1 MDPGSIA
8 DASAMTLTDQDRLD
22 HRLDEAFERY
32 ATLLARTGFGV
43 FRAAPGGDLIDA
55 NSTFATMLGHSDAAH
70 LSGVSLVD
78 EVFLN
83 PLDGESLLATR
94 AAGGFSEWVNARWRR
109 RDGSPI
115 TVRVAVLARTDD
127 SGRVVA
133 VEGIVE
139 DITERQRRDEL
150 LRRTERM
157 ASIGTTLAGV
167 AHELNNPLAAI
178 IGFAQLLLRRPLAA
192 DDRIALEAINHEA
205 LRSANVV
212 RNLLA
217 MVRRKDGER
226 RVVTS
231 LNDIVG
237 YIIRTR
243 RYALETAGIACRVDL
258 DPSLPLVRGDRAQ
271 LEQVI
276 LNLVRNAE
284 QALLPGVEA
293 RRPTPAWIHLRTSHD
308 ESNVIIEVEDNG
320 PGISDSEAP
329 RIWDAFWTTKDEGE
343 GTGLGLSV
351 AHSIVVGHGG
361 TITLEKPPAQGAR
374 FVIRIPIA
382 PLADGPVLGGQASR
396 ALDVLVVESE
406 EADAAF
412 VERFLT
418 SRGHAVICPGTPE
431 AAVTLASHTSF
442 DAILCDAHLKLR
454 DGSFVASALRAT
466 PGGIRSR
473 LVLSASPEAG
483 GGSAAA
489 EIENAIAAT
498 RPYDVEELRRLIEG
512 D

>member
-1 MDPGSIA
+1 MTSTRPDELDDCPAGSL
-8 DASAMTLTDQDRLD
+8 DQYAS
-22 HRLDEAFERY
+22 
-32 ATLLARTGFGV
+32 LLARTAYGT
-43 FRAAPGGDLIDA
+43 FRVAPDGHLRDA
-55 NSTFATMLGHSDAAH
+55 DSALATMLGYADPSE
-70 LSGVSLVD
+70 LVGVSLVD
-78 EVFLN
+78 EIFLN
-83 PLDGESLLATR
+83 SVDGQNLLATR
-94 AAGGFSEWVNARWRR
+94 SDSGFSKWTNARWKR
-109 RDGSPI
+109 RDGNPVS
-115 TVRVAVLARTDD
+115 VRVAAITRIDRA
-127 SGRVVA
+127 GRLIEI
-133 VEGIVE
+133 EGIVD

-178 IGFAQLLLRRPLAA
+178 IGFAQLLLKRPLAP
-192 DDRIALEAINHEA
+192 DDRVALEAINHEA

-226 RVVTS
+226 RIATNV
-231 LNDIVG
+231 NDVVG
-237 YIIRTR
+237 YIVRTR

-258 DPSLPLVRGDRAQ
+258 DPALPLILGDRAQ
-271 LEQVI
+271 LEQVM

-293 RRPTPAWIHLRTSHD
+293 RRPLPAWVHLRTCRD

-329 RIWDAFWTTKDEGE
+329 RIWDAFWTTKDDGE

-351 AHSIVVGHGG
+351 AHSIIVDHGG
-361 TITLEKPPAQGAR
+361 TIALEKTPARGAK

-382 PLADGPVLGGQASR
+382 PLAEGADIGQKASR
-396 ALDVLVVESE
+396 ALDVLVVESAAE
-406 EADAAF
+406 DVAF

-431 AAVTLASHTSF
+431 AAVTIANHTSF
-442 DAILCDAHLKLR
+442 DAILCDAQLRLR
-454 DGSFVASALRAT
+454 DGSLVARALRAT
-466 PGGIRSR
+466 SGGSRSR
-473 LVLSASPEAG
+473 MVLSAPPDASEPIG
-483 GGSAAA
+483 GTV
-489 EIENAIAAT
+489 ENAIAAT

>member
-1 MDPGSIA
+1 
-8 DASAMTLTDQDRLD
+8 MTLLRDNGLDQPEPAALD
-22 HRLDEAFERY
+22 RY
-32 ATLLARTGFGV
+32 AALLARTGYGS
-43 FRAAPGGDLIDA
+43 FRATPDGHLLDGDSALAAILG
-55 NSTFATMLGHSDAAH
+55 FAQASQ

-83 PLDGESLLATR
+83 PVDADCVLEKRSV
-94 AAGGFSEWVNARWRR
+94 GGYSEWTNTRWRR

-115 TVRVAVLARTDD
+115 TVRVAILARVDD
-127 SGRVVA
+127 ANRLIA
-133 VEGIVE
+133 FDGIVE

-178 IGFAQLLLRRPLAA
+178 IGFAQLLLRRPLAP
-192 DDRIALEAINHEA
+192 DDRAALEAINHEA
-205 LRSANVV
+205 LRSATVI

-226 RVVTS
+226 RVAANV
-231 LNDIVG
+231 NDILG
-237 YIIRTR
+237 YIVRTR

-258 DPSLPLVRGDRAQ
+258 DPSLPLVHGDRAQ

-293 RRPTPAWIHLRTSHD
+293 RRPAPAWVHLRTWHD
-308 ESNVIIEVEDNG
+308 ESDVVIEVEDNG
-320 PGISDSEAP
+320 PGVAESEAA

-351 AHSIVVGHGG
+351 AHSIVVDHGG
-361 TITLEKPPAQGAR
+361 TITLETTPTRGAK
-374 FVIRIPIA
+374 FVIRLPIA
-382 PLADGPVLGGQASR
+382 PLGDIPSIGEKASR
-396 ALDVLVVESE
+396 ALDVLVVESAAE
-406 EADAAF
+406 DVAF

-431 AAVTLASHTSF
+431 AAVTLANHTTF
-442 DAILCDAHLKLR
+442 DAIVCDVQLKLR
-454 DGSFVASALRAT
+454 DGTSVARALRST
-466 PGGIRSR
+466 TGGAHSR
-473 LVLSASPEAG
+473 MVLSAPSDIGADSI
-483 GGSAAA
+483 GGS
-489 EIENAIAAT
+489 IENAIPAT

>member
-1 MDPGSIA
+1 
-8 DASAMTLTDQDRLD
+8 MTLTHQDGLD
-22 HRLDEAFERY
+22 HRLEEALDSY
-32 ATLLARTGFGV
+32 ATLLARAGYGA
-43 FRAAPGGDLIDA
+43 FRATPSGDLIDGNPA
-55 NSTFATMLGHSDAAH
+55 LAAILGYSDASQ

-78 EVFLN
+78 EVFVN
-83 PLDGESLLATR
+83 QIDGKSLLETQSV
-94 AAGGFSEWVNARWRR
+94 GSFSEWANIRWRR

-115 TVRVAVLARTDD
+115 TVRVAALTRIDD
-127 SGRVVA
+127 GGHVVA
-133 VEGIVE
+133 IEGIVE

-178 IGFAQLLLRRPLAA
+178 IGFAQLLLKRPLGA

-226 RVVTS
+226 RVATS
-231 LNDIVG
+231 VNDVVG
-237 YIIRTR
+237 YIVRTR

-258 DPSLPLVRGDRAQ
+258 DPGLPIVRGDRAQ
-271 LEQVI
+271 LEQVM

-293 RRPTPAWIHLRTSHD
+293 RRPAPAWIHLRTSHD
-308 ESNVIIEVEDNG
+308 ESHVIIEVEDNG

-351 AHSIVVGHGG
+351 AHSIIVDHGG
-361 TITLEKPPAQGAR
+361 TITLEKAPTQGAK

-382 PLADGPVLGGQASR
+382 PLADSIVLGEQASR
-396 ALDVLVVESE
+396 ALDVLVVESAE
-406 EADAAF
+406 EDVEF

-431 AAVTLASHTSF
+431 AAVTLASHSSF
-442 DAILCDAHLKLR
+442 DAILCDAQLRLR
-454 DGSFVASALRAT
+454 DGTFVARALRAA
-466 PGGIRSR
+466 PGGARAR
-473 LVLSASPEAG
+473 MVLSAPPDQGVESVAG
-483 GGSAAA
+483 G
-489 EIENAIAAT
+489 IENAIAAT

>member
-1 MDPGSIA
+1 
-8 DASAMTLTDQDRLD
+8 MTLTHQNGLDQRVDD
-22 HRLDEAFERY
+22 AHERY
-32 ATLLARTGFGV
+32 STLLARTGYGV
-43 FRAAPGGDLIDA
+43 FRATPTGELIDG
-55 NSTFATMLGHSDAAH
+55 NSALATILGYADATELA
-70 LSGVSLVD
+70 GVSLVD

-83 PLDGESLLATR
+83 SVDGQILLATR
-94 AAGGFSEWVNARWRR
+94 AEGGFSEWTNSRWRR

-115 TVRVAVLARTDD
+115 IVRVALLMKTNS
-127 SGRVVA
+127 SGRVVMI
-133 VEGIVE
+133 EGIV
-139 DITERQRRDEL
+139 DNVTERQRRDEL

-178 IGFAQLLLRRPLAA
+178 IGFAQLLLKRPLAS
-192 DDRIALEAINHEA
+192 DDRTALEAINHEA

-226 RVVTS
+226 RVATNV
-231 LNDIVG
+231 NDIVG
-237 YIIRTR
+237 YIVRTR

-258 DPSLPLVRGDRAQ
+258 DPGLPLIRGDRAQ
-271 LEQVI
+271 LEQVL

-293 RRPTPAWIHLRTSHD
+293 RRPAPAWVHLRTSHD

-351 AHSIVVGHGG
+351 AHSIVVDHGG
-361 TITLEKPPAQGAR
+361 TLSLERTSAQGAK
-374 FVIRIPIA
+374 FVIQIPIA
-382 PLADGPVLGGQASR
+382 PLDDSTALGETASH
-396 ALDVLVVESE
+396 ALDVLVVES
-406 EADAAF
+406 ADADVAF

-442 DAILCDAHLKLR
+442 DAILCDARLKLR
-454 DGSFVASALRAT
+454 DGSSVAAALRAT
-466 PGGIRSR
+466 SGGANARM
-473 LVLSASPEAG
+473 VLSAPSDLGSESAVG
-483 GGSAAA
+483 G
-489 EIENAIAAT
+489 IENAISAT

>member
-1 MDPGSIA
+1 
-8 DASAMTLTDQDRLD
+8 MTLTHQDGLDQ
-22 HRLDEAFERY
+22 HLDEALDRY
-32 ATLLARTGFGV
+32 ATLLARTGYGV
-43 FRAAPGGDLIDA
+43 FRASPNGDLIDA
-55 NSTFATMLGHSDAAH
+55 NFALAAILGYANATE
-70 LSGVSLVD
+70 LVGVSVVD
-78 EVFLN
+78 EVSLN
-83 PLDGESLLATR
+83 SVDGEILLETR
-94 AAGGFSEWVNARWRR
+94 SESGFSEWIDTRWKR

-115 TVRVAVLARTDD
+115 IVRVALLTKTDG
-127 SGRVVA
+127 SGRVVMI
-133 VEGIVE
+133 EGIV
-139 DITERQRRDEL
+139 DDVTERQRRDEL

-178 IGFAQLLLRRPLAA
+178 IGFAQLLLKRPLAA

-226 RVVTS
+226 RVATS
-231 LNDIVG
+231 VNDIVG
-237 YIIRTR
+237 YIVRTR

-258 DPSLPLVRGDRAQ
+258 DPELRLIRGDRAQ
-271 LEQVI
+271 LEQVL

-293 RRPTPAWIHLRTSHD
+293 RRPAPAWVHLRTSHD

-320 PGISDSEAP
+320 PGISESEAP

-351 AHSIVVGHGG
+351 AHSIVLDHGG
-361 TITLEKPPAQGAR
+361 TITLEKTSAQGAK

-382 PLADGPVLGGQASR
+382 PLDGSAALGETASR
-396 ALDVLVVESE
+396 ALDVLVVES
-406 EADAAF
+406 ADADVAF

-431 AAVTLASHTSF
+431 AAVTLANHTSF
-442 DAILCDAHLKLR
+442 DAILCDAQLKLR
-454 DGSFVASALRAT
+454 DGSSVAGALRAT
-466 PGGIRSR
+466 SGGARAR
-473 LVLSASPEAG
+473 MVLSAPPGVGAESAVG
-483 GGSAAA
+483 G
-489 EIENAIAAT
+489 IENAISAT

>member
-1 MDPGSIA
+1 M
-8 DASAMTLTDQDRLD
+8 AMTLTHQDGLDQ
-22 HRLDEAFERY
+22 RLDEALDRY
-32 ATLLARTGFGV
+32 STLLARTGYGV
-43 FRAAPGGDLIDA
+43 FRATPSGDLIESNA
-55 NSTFATMLGHSDAAH
+55 AFAAILGYASATELAR
-70 LSGVSLVD
+70 VNIVD
-78 EVFLN
+78 DVFLN
-83 PLDGESLLATR
+83 SIDGKNLLKTR
-94 AAGGFSEWVNARWRR
+94 STRGLSEWTDARWRR

-115 TVRVAVLARTDD
+115 TVRVALLTKTDD
-127 SGRVVA
+127 GGRVVA
-133 VEGIVE
+133 IEGIV
-139 DITERQRRDEL
+139 DDVTERRRRDEL

-178 IGFAQLLLRRPLAA
+178 IGFAQLLLKRPLAT
-192 DDRIALEAINHEA
+192 DDRTALEAINHEA

-217 MVRRKDGER
+217 MVRQKDGER
-226 RVVTS
+226 RVATNV
-231 LNDIVG
+231 NDVVG
-237 YIIRTR
+237 YIVRTR

-258 DPSLPLVRGDRAQ
+258 DPGLPLVVGDRAQ
-271 LEQVI
+271 LEQVM

-293 RRPTPAWIHLRTSHD
+293 RRPAPAWLHLRTSHD
-308 ESNVIIEVEDNG
+308 ESSVIIEVEDNG
-320 PGISDSEAP
+320 PGIRESEAP

-351 AHSIVVGHGG
+351 AHSIVVDHGG
-361 TITLEKPPAQGAR
+361 TITLEKAPIQGAK

-382 PLADGPVLGGQASR
+382 PLSDAPTLDDKASR
-396 ALDVLVVESE
+396 ALDVLVVESA

-412 VERFLT
+412 VERFLA

-431 AAVTLASHTSF
+431 VAVTLANHTSF
-442 DAILCDAHLKLR
+442 DVILCDAQLKLR
-454 DGSFVASALRAT
+454 DGGFVARALRAA
-466 PGGIRSR
+466 PGGARSR
-473 LVLSASPEAG
+473 IVLSAPPDAGVEPVG
-483 GGSAAA
+483 GG
-489 EIENAIAAT
+489 IENAIAAT

>member
-1 MDPGSIA
+1 
-8 DASAMTLTDQDRLD
+8 MTLSHQDGLVQHHEEALD
-22 HRLDEAFERY
+22 RC
-32 ATLLARTGFGV
+32 ATLLARTGYGA
-43 FRAAPGGDLIDA
+43 FRATPDGRFVDA
-55 NSTFATMLGHSDAAH
+55 NSALATILGYNDATELAG
-70 LSGVSLVD
+70 LSLVD

-83 PLDGESLLATR
+83 PDDADRLLETQSVDGFA
-94 AAGGFSEWVNARWRR
+94 EWTNARWRR

-115 TVRVAVLARTDD
+115 TVRVAVLTRIDD
-127 SGRVVA
+127 ANRVVA
-133 VEGIVE
+133 LDCIV
-139 DITERQRRDEL
+139 DDVTERQRRDEL

-178 IGFAQLLLRRPLAA
+178 IGFAQLLLKRPLPP
-192 DDRIALEAINHEA
+192 DDRTALEAINHEA
-205 LRSANVV
+205 LRSANVI

-226 RVVTS
+226 RVAMNV
-231 LNDIVG
+231 NDIVG
-237 YIIRTR
+237 YIVRTR

-271 LEQVI
+271 LEQVM

-293 RRPTPAWIHLRTSHD
+293 RRPAPAWIHLRTWHD
-308 ESNVIIEVEDNG
+308 EANVVIEVEDNG
-320 PGISDSEAP
+320 PGISESEAP

-351 AHSIVVGHGG
+351 AHSIIVDHGG
-361 TITLEKPPAQGAR
+361 TISLEGTPARGAK

-382 PLADGPVLGGQASR
+382 SLTDRIGIANTASR
-396 ALDVLVVESE
+396 ALDVLVVECTAE
-406 EADAAF
+406 DVAF

-418 SRGHAVICPGTPE
+418 SRGHAVICARTPE
-431 AAVTLASHTSF
+431 AAVTLASHTTF
-442 DAILCDAHLKLR
+442 DAILCDVHLKLR
-454 DGSFVASALRAT
+454 DGSSVARALRAT
-466 PGGIRSR
+466 SGGARSR
-473 LVLSASPEAG
+473 LVLSAPPDAG
-483 GGSAAA
+483 AEPTGGS
-489 EIENAIAAT
+489 IDNAIAAT

>member
-1 MDPGSIA
+1 
-8 DASAMTLTDQDRLD
+8 MTFAQPDGLDR
-22 HRLDEAFERY
+22 RPDEALDRY
-32 ATLLARTGFGV
+32 ATLMERTGYGAFQSTPEGRLTHGNAALAAILGYSDETELVGV
-43 FRAAPGGDLIDA
+43 
-55 NSTFATMLGHSDAAH
+55 N
-70 LSGVSLVD
+70 LVD

-83 PLDGESLLATR
+83 PIDGNNFLETR
-94 AAGGFSEWVNARWRR
+94 SASGFSEWANTRWRR

-115 TVRVAVLARTDD
+115 TVRIAAFASSDD
-127 SGRVVA
+127 GGRVVTL
-133 VEGIVE
+133 VGIV
-139 DITERQRRDEL
+139 DDVTERQRRDEL

-178 IGFAQLLLRRPLAA
+178 IGFAQLLLRRPLGA
-192 DDRIALEAINHEA
+192 DDRVALEAINHEA

-226 RVVTS
+226 RVATNV
-231 LNDIVG
+231 NDVVG
-237 YIIRTR
+237 YIVRTR

-258 DPSLPLVRGDRAQ
+258 DPALPLVRGDRAQ
-271 LEQVI
+271 LEQVM

-293 RRPTPAWIHLRTSHD
+293 RRPAPAWIHLRTSHD
-308 ESNVIIEVEDNG
+308 DSDVIIEVEDNG

-351 AHSIVVGHGG
+351 AHSIVVDHGG
-361 TITLEKPPAQGAR
+361 TISLEKTPAQGAT

-382 PLADGPVLGGQASR
+382 PLADAVTLGEKASR
-396 ALDVLVVESE
+396 ALDVLVVESAE
-406 EADAAF
+406 EDVAF

-418 SRGHAVICPGTPE
+418 SRGHAVIRPGTPE

-442 DAILCDAHLKLR
+442 DAILCDAQLRLR
-454 DGSFVASALRAT
+454 DGSSVARALRAT
-466 PGGIRSR
+466 AGGARAR
-473 LVLSASPEAG
+473 MVLSAPHGGAEPAG
-483 GGSAAA
+483 GA
-489 EIENAIAAT
+489 IENAIGAT

-512 D
+512 V

>member
-1 MDPGSIA
+1 
-8 DASAMTLTDQDRLD
+8 MTLTHQNGLD
-22 HRLDEAFERY
+22 HREAEAFDRY
-32 ATLLARTGFGV
+32 ATLLMRTGYGS
-43 FRAAPGGDLIDA
+43 FRATPDGLLIDGDSA
-55 NSTFATMLGHSDAAH
+55 LASMLGYTDASALAG
-70 LSGVSLVD
+70 LSLID

-83 PLDGESLLATR
+83 PGDADCVLEKRSVVGY
-94 AAGGFSEWVNARWRR
+94 SEWTNTRWRR

-115 TVRVAVLARTDD
+115 TVRVAVLTSVGDANKLI
-127 SGRVVA
+127 GF
-133 VEGIVE
+133 EGIVD

-178 IGFAQLLLRRPLAA
+178 IGFAQLLLRRPLAP
-192 DDRIALEAINHEA
+192 DDRSALDAINHEA

-226 RVVTS
+226 RVLANV
-231 LNDIVG
+231 NDILG
-237 YIIRTR
+237 YIVRTR

-258 DPSLPLVRGDRAQ
+258 DPALPLVRGDRAQ

-293 RRPTPAWIHLRTSHD
+293 RRPAPAWVHLRTWHD
-308 ESNVIIEVEDNG
+308 ESDVVIEVEDNG
-320 PGISDSEAP
+320 PGITDGEAP

-351 AHSIVVGHGG
+351 AHSIVVDHGG
-361 TITLEKPPAQGAR
+361 TITLEKASPRGAK
-374 FVIRIPIA
+374 FVIRLPIA
-382 PLADGPVLGGQASR
+382 LLSDATAIGEKASR
-396 ALDVLVVESE
+396 ALDVLVVESVAE
-406 EADAAF
+406 DVAF

-431 AAVTLASHTSF
+431 AAVTLANHTAF
-442 DAILCDAHLKLR
+442 DAILCDVRLKLR
-454 DGSFVASALRAT
+454 DGTSVARALRAT
-466 PGGIRSR
+466 TGGAHSR
-473 LVLSASPEAG
+473 MVLSAPPDAVADG
-483 GGSAAA
+483 IGGS
-489 EIENAIAAT
+489 IDNAIPAT